1 MKPLEGLDIAF
12 VKGIKPYQSSAW
24 RITLIFSTLVTI
36 LIVMLVLSLYRQ
48 LVIEQQNQVDKHLAA
63 EMQRYQQLA
72 LTVNRRSFAA
82 QIRAADPKTALI
94 AWRNS
99 VDMVGALTF
108 LPENM
113 PQLPETK
120 DFPIF
125 TGGPDKLHILTG
137 GLVITRYGPVL
148 IATRTDQLAALIEKF
163 INAAFWAVAFTLG
176 LTLALGYIFSKAILR
191 RLVEYNRLSEQI
203 EAGHYETRLPV
214 SESQDEFDMLARQ
227 FNLVLDTLEQNLRAV
242 RGVTDNIAHDLR
254 TPLSHLRIGIEQL
267 SQKPTAELADATAEL
282 LEELD
287 HCLGTFD
294 AMLSLTRIEEGQ
306 QMLDLQPV
314 SLQQICQDLFEMAEV
329 IAESHDQVLSISLDD
344 DVHVNGDKY
353 LLFQALFNLVDN
365 AIKYSPNGATIN
377 IIQHGKHIQISDNG
391 PGIIDEDKERVFD
404 RLVRLDPSRHYKG
417 TGLGLSMV
425 KAILSRHKATISLH
439 DNNPGLL
446 VSIHFK

>member
-1 MKPLEGLDIAF
+1 M
-12 VKGIKPYQSSAW
+12 
-24 RITLIFSTLVTI
+24 TI

-137 GLVITRYGPVL
+137 GLVMTRYGPVL
-148 IATRTDQLAALIEKF
+148 IATRTDHLATLIEKF

-214 SESQDEFDMLARQ
+214 SDSQDEFDMLARQ

-267 SQKPTAELADATAEL
+267 ADKPTNQLADASAEL

-306 QMLDLQPV
+306 QTLDLQPV

-329 IAESHDQVLSISLDD
+329 IAESRDQVLDISLEN
-344 DVHVNGDKY
+344 DVQINGDKY

-365 AIKYSPNGATIN
+365 AIKYSPVGASIC
-377 IIQHGKHIQISDNG
+377 IKQRGKHIQISDNG
-391 PGIIDEDKERVFD
+391 PGIVDEDKERVFD

-446 VSIHFK
+446 VNIHFK

>member
-1 MKPLEGLDIAF
+1 VRVIASA
-12 VKGIKPYQSSAW
+12 KAIKPYQSSAW

-137 GLVITRYGPVL
+137 GLVMTRYGPVL
-148 IATRTDQLAALIEKF
+148 IATRTDHLATLIEKF

-214 SESQDEFDMLARQ
+214 SDSQDEFDMLARQ

-267 SQKPTAELADATAEL
+267 ADKPTHQLADATAEL
-282 LEELD
+282 LEESD

-306 QMLDLQPV
+306 QTLDLQPV
-314 SLQQICQDLFEMAEV
+314 SLQQICQDLFEMADV
-329 IAESHDQVLSISLDD
+329 IAESRDQVLEISLEN
-344 DVHVNGDKY
+344 DVQIHGDKY

-365 AIKYSPNGATIN
+365 AIKYSPVGAAIC
-377 IIQHGKHIQISDNG
+377 IKQRGKHIQISDNG
-391 PGIIDEDKERVFD
+391 PGILDEDKERVFD

-425 KAILSRHKATISLH
+425 KAILSRHKATISLD

-446 VSIHFK
+446 VNIHFK

>member
-1 MKPLEGLDIAF
+1 
-12 VKGIKPYQSSAW
+12 
-24 RITLIFSTLVTI
+24 
-36 LIVMLVLSLYRQ
+36 MLVLSLYRQ

-137 GLVITRYGPVL
+137 GLVMTRYGPVL
-148 IATRTDQLAALIEKF
+148 IATRTDHLATLIEKF

-214 SESQDEFDMLARQ
+214 SDSQDEFDMLARQ

-267 SQKPTAELADATAEL
+267 PDKPTHQLADASAEL

-306 QMLDLQPV
+306 QTLDLQPV

-329 IAESHDQVLSISLDD
+329 IAESRDQVLKISLEH
-344 DVHVNGDKY
+344 DVQINGDKY

-365 AIKYSPNGATIN
+365 AIKYSPIGAAIC
-377 IIQHGKHIQISDNG
+377 IKQRGKHIQISDNG
-391 PGIIDEDKERVFD
+391 PGILDDDKERVFD

-446 VSIHFK
+446 VNIHFK

>member
-1 MKPLEGLDIAF
+1 
-12 VKGIKPYQSSAW
+12 
-24 RITLIFSTLVTI
+24 
-36 LIVMLVLSLYRQ
+36 MLVLSLYRQ

-137 GLVITRYGPVL
+137 GLVMTRYGPVL
-148 IATRTDQLAALIEKF
+148 IATRTDHLATLIEKF

-214 SESQDEFDMLARQ
+214 SDSQDEFDMLARQ

-267 SQKPTAELADATAEL
+267 ADKPTNQLADASAEL

-306 QMLDLQPV
+306 QTLDLQPV

-329 IAESHDQVLSISLDD
+329 IAESRDQVLDISLEN
-344 DVHVNGDKY
+344 DVQINGDKY

-365 AIKYSPNGATIN
+365 AIKYSPVGASIC
-377 IIQHGKHIQISDNG
+377 IKQRGKHIQISDNG
-391 PGIIDEDKERVFD
+391 PGIVDEDKERVFD

-446 VSIHFK
+446 VNIHFK

>member
-1 MKPLEGLDIAF
+1 
-12 VKGIKPYQSSAW
+12 
-24 RITLIFSTLVTI
+24 
-36 LIVMLVLSLYRQ
+36 MLVLSLYRQ

-148 IATRTDQLAALIEKF
+148 IATRTDHLATLIEKF

-214 SESQDEFDMLARQ
+214 SDSQDEFDMLARQ

-267 SQKPTAELADATAEL
+267 ADKPTNELADASAEL

-306 QMLDLQPV
+306 QTLDLQPV
-314 SLQQICQDLFEMAEV
+314 SLQQICQDLFEMADV
-329 IAESHDQVLSISLDD
+329 IAESRDQVLDISLEN
-344 DVHVNGDKY
+344 DVQINGDKY

-365 AIKYSPNGATIN
+365 AIKYSPVGASIC
-377 IIQHGKHIQISDNG
+377 IKQRGKHIQISDNG
-391 PGIIDEDKERVFD
+391 PGIVDEDKERVFD

-446 VSIHFK
+446 VNIHFK

>member
-1 MKPLEGLDIAF
+1 MRVIASA
-12 VKGIKPYQSSAW
+12 KAIKPYQSSAW

-137 GLVITRYGPVL
+137 GLVMTRYGPVL
-148 IATRTDQLAALIEKF
+148 IATRTDHLATLIEKF

-214 SESQDEFDMLARQ
+214 SDSQDEFDMLARQ

-267 SQKPTAELADATAEL
+267 ADKPTHQLADATAEL

-306 QMLDLQPV
+306 QTLDLQPV
-314 SLQQICQDLFEMAEV
+314 SLQQICQDLFEMADV
-329 IAESHDQVLSISLDD
+329 IAESRDQVLEISLEN
-344 DVHVNGDKY
+344 DVQIHGDKY

-365 AIKYSPNGATIN
+365 AIKYSPVGAAIC
-377 IIQHGKHIQISDNG
+377 IKQRGKHIQISDNG
-391 PGIIDEDKERVFD
+391 PGILDEDKERVFD

-425 KAILSRHKATISLH
+425 KAILSRHKATISLD

-446 VSIHFK
+446 VNIHFK

>member
-1 MKPLEGLDIAF
+1 
-12 VKGIKPYQSSAW
+12 
-24 RITLIFSTLVTI
+24 
-36 LIVMLVLSLYRQ
+36 MLVLSLYRQ

-137 GLVITRYGPVL
+137 GLVMTRYGPVL
-148 IATRTDQLAALIEKF
+148 IATRTDHLATLIEKF

-214 SESQDEFDMLARQ
+214 SDSQDEFDMLARQ

-267 SQKPTAELADATAEL
+267 ADKPTNELADASAEL

-306 QMLDLQPV
+306 QTLDLQPV

-329 IAESHDQVLSISLDD
+329 IAESRDQVLDISLEN
-344 DVHVNGDKY
+344 DVQINGDKY

-365 AIKYSPNGATIN
+365 AIKYSPVGASIC
-377 IIQHGKHIQISDNG
+377 IKQCGKHIQISDNG
-391 PGIIDEDKERVFD
+391 PGIVDEDKERVFD

-446 VSIHFK
+446 VNIHFK